1 MSLLLRLLPVHTAQ
15 GNQARDQTRALDDA
29 YTVIGKADLVSKV
42 L

>member
-29 YTVIGKADLVSKV
+29 YTVIRASDLVNKR